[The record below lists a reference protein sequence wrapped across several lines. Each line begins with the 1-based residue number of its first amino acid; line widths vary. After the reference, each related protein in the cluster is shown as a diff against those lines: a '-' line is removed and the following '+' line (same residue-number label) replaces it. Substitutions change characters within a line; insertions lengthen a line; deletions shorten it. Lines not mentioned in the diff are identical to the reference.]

1 MSTVASANRGN
12 ITTISTASR
21 RLFTASNALR
31 PHPFTTLPVEIINEI
46 FLRCLPDD
54 EAEST
59 PSPNTAPLVLCHVSS
74 FWRKAALADPRLWRR
89 LALNPKQLQR
99 LTSLDPLCTATTR
112 MVEQSSLWL
121 KNIKD
126 LGLDITVNVPI
137 SFWDWDVSNT
147 EFVLPTPAQVSER
160 WDAFIVPILVEQA
173 SRFRTLR
180 LSFGVASLLES
191 FFFES
196 EVHPHPP
203 FTRLE
208 SLTIKGDHLR
218 LMADD
223 QGASGDWAFKRFTAA
238 PRLEKVAL
246 LVKNRIPF
254 PLQLPR
260 DVLPWAQLTHLMIS
274 MPCSGFFWKHVLPQC
289 VRLEAGYINI
299 EQSVAPD
306 SVLDLESPLPVA
318 GYIDLP
324 RLHTFDVTFHDEF
337 TSAYFDDFRFPALTK
352 LMVACDFGSGFPTF
366 QWLPPTQNVHF
377 FMELR
382 HLTSLTLSYQNM
394 TEVELMCLLKHT
406 VLLEDLVLDSYI
418 VDHKK
423 FLQALVVKP
432 DSFYPPKG
440 STESKA
446 MVGGDL
452 ERQPL
457 LPKLQ
462 MFRFFLE
469 YFADVPPTTF
479 DEEDFLAVM
488 TSRSEVAR
496 EVANNIPEH
505 PQPPGRSE
513 ENGRDEMTTDTDSFI
528 SDSEM
533 ETEDETEDDDDEE
546 DEVDDEMDE
555 EAPKVDS
562 SDIIIPPPSIPPTPT
577 TPIANLLPFDPLPA
591 EVVHGPPPA
600 PTASR
605 PKLPPI
611 SKRILPIRT
620 VELSTDAREQSK
632 FRRLECFE
640 AGVERYYK
648 ETPTTP
654 NFAFKLEFSSPSN
667 WSLHGGEPVWF

>member
-1 MSTVASANRGN
+1 
-12 ITTISTASR
+12 
-21 RLFTASNALR
+21 
-31 PHPFTTLPVEIINEI
+31 
-46 FLRCLPDD
+46 
-54 EAEST
+54 
-59 PSPNTAPLVLCHVSS
+59 
-74 FWRKAALADPRLWRR
+74 
-89 LALNPKQLQR
+89 
-99 LTSLDPLCTATTR
+99 
-112 MVEQSSLWL
+112 MVEQTSLWL

-126 LGLDITVNVPI
+126 LGLDITVDVPI
-137 SFWDWDVSNT
+137 SFWDWDASNT

-196 EVHPHPP
+196 EAHPHPP

-223 QGASGDWAFKRFTAA
+223 LMSQSAGGNCAFKRFTDA
-238 PRLEKVAL
+238 PRLERVAL

-289 VRLEAGYINI
+289 VRLEAGYINV

-306 SVLDLESPLPVA
+306 SILDLESPLPVT

-337 TSAYFDDFRFPALTK
+337 TSAYFDDFRFPALRK

-366 QWLPPTQNVHF
+366 QWLTPAQNVNF
-377 FMELR
+377 FVELR

-394 TEVELMCLLKHT
+394 TEVELLGLLKHT

-440 STESKA
+440 SRESKA
-446 MVGGDL
+446 MTGGDL

-496 EVANNIPEH
+496 EVANNIPEN
-505 PQPPGRSE
+505 PQPSRRTE
-513 ENGRDEMTTDTDSFI
+513 EDTRDDITTDTDSFM

-533 ETEDETEDDDDEE
+533 ETDDGAEEDDDEDDE
-546 DEVDDEMDE
+546 DDEMDGE
-555 EAPKVDS
+555 SPKDDS
-562 SDIIIPPPSIPPTPT
+562 SEIIIPPPSIPPIPT
-577 TPIANLLPFDPLPA
+577 TP
-591 EVVHGPPPA
+591 
-600 PTASR
+600 TAAHFPIDTLRR
-605 PKLPPI
+605 PVAWRSVI
-611 SKRILPIRT
+611 
-620 VELSTDAREQSK
+620 Q
-632 FRRLECFE
+632 
-640 AGVERYYK
+640 
-648 ETPTTP
+648 
-654 NFAFKLEFSSPSN
+654 
-667 WSLHGGEPVWF
+667 